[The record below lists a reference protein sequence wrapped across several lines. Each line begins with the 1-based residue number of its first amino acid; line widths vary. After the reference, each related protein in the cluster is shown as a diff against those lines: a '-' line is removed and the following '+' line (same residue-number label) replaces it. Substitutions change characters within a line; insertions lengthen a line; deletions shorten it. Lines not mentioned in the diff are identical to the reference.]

1 MLKKIF
7 SHEFKTLT
15 GAALVLAFA
24 SFLSRIMGIIRDRI
38 LAHQFGAGSQLDI
51 YSASFRIPDFLY
63 NIIIVG
69 AVSAGFIPIFLELY
83 KDKKQEAFRLTS
95 TLMVILGTVLAAI
108 SLLLILFLPY
118 CIDFLVTGFS
128 PEAKLETIKLTRIM
142 LVSPLLLGL
151 SAVVS
156 SVLQALKNFSIYSL
170 TPIFYNLGIILGAIY
185 FAPRFG
191 LSGLAYGVILG
202 AALHLLIQIPSLFQK
217 GFRFTPTLPWNH
229 PSLLKL
235 WRFTLPRT
243 FTLGVNQIN
252 VLGLTFFI
260 STLPAGSLTIFT
272 FANNIQYLPIGMIGV
287 SFALAAFPTLSE
299 LAIEKKWNELSET
312 IQKTSTQILFF
323 IIPIT
328 ILFILL
334 RAQIVRVLLGSGAF
348 DWNDTILTF
357 ETLTFFCIG
366 LFAQCLIPLF
376 IRVFYALENTT
387 VPLLSAFIGVLS
399 TLLGTL
405 VLKNSLGTSGVA
417 LAVTLGGIIQFVFL
431 WHHIHISIPQ
441 IKKQKLLKTLAS
453 ISIAALIMGF
463 VVQGSKYMLGQIVNM
478 DTFWGILCQGVIS
491 GIIGILIYLGASF
504 LLKIEEMMNLVQT
517 FQKKW
522 LKIDKS
528 IKETPGNNIQ

>member
-15 GAALVLAFA
+15 GAAFVLAFA
-24 SFLSRIMGIIRDRI
+24 SFLSRVVGIIRDRI
-38 LAHQFGAGSQLDI
+38 LAHQFGAGTQLDI

-83 KDKKQEAFRLTS
+83 KERRQEAFKLTS
-95 TLMVILGTVLAAI
+95 TLMVILGVVLTTI
-108 SLLLILFLPY
+108 SLLLIFFLPY

-142 LVSPLLLGL
+142 LISPLLLGM
-151 SAVVS
+151 SAIVS
-156 SVLQALKNFSIYSL
+156 SVLQALKNFSVYSL
-170 TPIFYNLGIILGAIY
+170 TPIFYNLGIILGALY
-185 FAPRFG
+185 LAPRFG
-191 LSGLAYGVILG
+191 LSGLAYGVVLG
-202 AALHLLIQIPSLFQK
+202 ATLHLLIQLPSLFQK
-217 GFRFTPTLPWNH
+217 GFRFHPTLAWNH

-235 WRFTLPRT
+235 WKFTLPRT

-252 VLGLTFFI
+252 VLGLTFLI
-260 STLPAGSLTIFT
+260 STLSAGSLTIFT

-299 LAIEKKWNELSET
+299 LSIEKKWDELAET
-312 IQKTSTQILFF
+312 IQKISTQILFF

-357 ETLTFFCIG
+357 QTLTFFCIG

-376 IRVFYALENTT
+376 IRVFYALEDTKI
-387 VPLLSAFIGVLS
+387 PLISAFIGVIS
-399 TLLGTL
+399 TLLGAL
-405 VLKNSLGTSGVA
+405 ILKDSLGTSGVA
-417 LAVTLGGIIQFVFL
+417 LAVTLGGIIQFIFL
-431 WHHIHISIPQ
+431 WHHIHKHIP
-441 IKKQKLLKTLAS
+441 KLNKEKIIKTLAS
-453 ISIAALIMGF
+453 MSIAALIMGF
-463 VVQGSKYMLGQIVNM
+463 TVQGSKYMLGQIVNM
-478 DTFWGILCQGVIS
+478 DTFLGVLCQGTIS
-491 GIIGILIYLGASF
+491 GIIGILIYLGTCF
-504 LLKIEEMMNLVQT
+504 LLKVEEMRSFVQT

-522 LKIDKS
+522 LKINKS
-528 IKETPGNNIQ
+528 IKESPDTNIQ